1 MVPRQAP
8 KTEKYEFSK
17 VFFEMDFNYKRK
29 NSYVKEKLRER
40 LKEANKYKETHV
52 NREKKERQ
60 REREKERWEKER
72 KK

>member
-1 MVPRQAP
+1 VEEEPT

-40 LKEANKYKETHV
+40 LKEANKYKETNV
-52 NREKKERQ
+52 NREKIERQ
-60 REREKERWEKER
+60 REWK
-72 KK
+72 